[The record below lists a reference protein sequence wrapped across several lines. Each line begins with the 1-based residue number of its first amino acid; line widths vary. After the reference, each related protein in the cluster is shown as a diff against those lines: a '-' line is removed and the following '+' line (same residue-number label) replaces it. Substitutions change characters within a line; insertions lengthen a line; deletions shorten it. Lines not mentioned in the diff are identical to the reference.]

1 MADGK
6 TSETPRGLGDFIFTM
21 EKTKEQQLKEAYAD
35 WWKAK
40 ADWDKANADWDKAEA
55 DKEKANADWDK
66 AEADWDKAK
75 ADWWKAWNKIKEL
88 EKQ

>member
-35 WWKAK
+35 LEKADADYKKAK
-40 ADWDKANADWDKAEA
+40 ADM
-55 DKEKANADWDK
+55 EKAYAG
-66 AEADWDKAK
+66 
-75 ADWWKAWNKIKEL
+75 WWKARKLIEEL
-88 EKQ
+88 EKQQ